1 MRKAAMMSVLTR
13 SLCPSWIRKGTRLRT
28 HSLASVLALCTIAP
42 SSALSME
49 HAPVRSLLEMRR
61 NNVVIQEWDL
71 SCGAA
76 ALATILNYQHGDPV
90 SEREVAAG
98 LIRREEYLADPAL
111 VKFRQ
116 GFSLLDLKHYV
127 DQRGY
132 SGIGYGELTIEDLI
146 ERAPVMVP
154 VNFNDYN
161 HFVIFRGIWGNR
173 ALLADPAF
181 GNRTM
186 LVDKFKDGWLE
197 YPNFGRVGFVVARH
211 DEVAPPGE
219 LAPLPDDFVMLQ

>member
-1 MRKAAMMSVLTR
+1 MRKAVLTR
-13 SLCPSWIRKGTRLRT
+13 SLCARSIRRSTPLR
-28 HSLASVLALCTIAP
+28 SSAWASVLALCMIVPGT
-42 SSALSME
+42 ALSTE
-49 HAPVRSLLEMRR
+49 RAPVRSLLEMRHD
-61 NNVVIQEWDL
+61 NVVIQEWDL

-76 ALATILNYQHGDPV
+76 ALTTILNYQHGDPV

-116 GFSLLDLKHYV
+116 GFSLLDLKRYV

-132 SGIGYGELTIEDLI
+132 SGIGYGELTVDDLI
-146 ERAPVMVP
+146 EKAPVIVP

-197 YPNFGRVGFVVARH
+197 YPNFGRVGFVVAKH
-211 DEVAPPGE
+211 DELAPPGE
-219 LAPLPDDFVMLQ
+219 LAPIPDDFVMLR

>member
-1 MRKAAMMSVLTR
+1 MRKAAMMSLLRR
-13 SLCPSWIRKGTRLRT
+13 SLSPGQIRRDTRLR
-28 HSLASVLALCTIAP
+28 SYASASALALCVIVPATAV
-42 SSALSME
+42 SME
-49 HAPVRSLLEMRR
+49 RTPVRSLLEVRR
-61 NNVVIQEWDL
+61 DNVVIQEWDL

-98 LIRREEYLADPAL
+98 LIRREDYLADPAL

-116 GFSLLDLKHYV
+116 GFSLLDLKRYV

-132 SGIGYGELTIEDLI
+132 SGIGYGELTVEDLI

-197 YPNFGRVGFVVARH
+197 YPSFGRVGFVVARH
-211 DEVAPPGE
+211 DEVAPPGK
-219 LAPLPDDFVMLQ
+219 LAPLPDDFVMLR